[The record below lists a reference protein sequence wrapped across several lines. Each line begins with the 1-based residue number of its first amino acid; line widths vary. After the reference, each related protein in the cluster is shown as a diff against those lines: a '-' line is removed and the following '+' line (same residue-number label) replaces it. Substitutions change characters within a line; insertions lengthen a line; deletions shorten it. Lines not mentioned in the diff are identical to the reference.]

1 MPDWAEP
8 VVRYI
13 LEVGLPATL
22 RVSAIAVVGAT
33 VIGIVLGT
41 RPHDRSPPSRDPD
54 PGLRRGL
61 PRSAD
66 PRDGLHGLLRPPS
79 INPELEFGPLT
90 ATAIALILWG
100 SAQVAEATRG
110 AVQSIP
116 REQHEA
122 AAALGF
128 GWVGRHRSVILPQAL
143 RRLLPPLVSL
153 LVNIIQNSTLA
164 AVIGG
169 IELLQAG
176 KAQTER
182 LTFYPPAGIG
192 EIHAFEIF
200 AFVALLFFL
209 ISFPLT
215 RLAAYLEKAPR
226 LRATTVGGLRGQRES
241 ASCCSTTRSEAAA
254 PLDASSW
261 CVGRRMPGRHAH
273 EVARRPLRRCT
284 SAGRPTRHEVPAGG
298 STHALTVRTAG
309 LCPHP
314 SGGGLRRRVQPGD
327 GDAHRVGRS
336 ALRDVRA
343 AARERDRHGRIV
355 RDARPSHRQ
364 RRAPGLRAHGKHGS
378 VWSHPVRERLSL
390 QRGLTHGDTSR
401 GWMMT
406 DRLPVCGAAQTHA
419 LGWARLGT

>member
-22 RVSAIAVVGAT
+22 RVSAISVVGAT
-33 VIGIVLGT
+33 VVGIVLGT
-41 RPHDRSPPSRDPD
+41 LLTLDAALARILTR
-54 PGLRRGL
+54 GYVEVFRGL
-61 PRSAD
+61 PILVTVFMVYF
-66 PRDGLHGLLRPPS
+66 GLPS
-79 INPELEFGPLT
+79 INPALEFSPLT

-192 EIHAFEIF
+192 EIHAFEVF

-215 RLAAYLEKAPR
+215 RLAAYLEKR
-226 LRATTVGGLRGQRES
+226 LV
-241 ASCCSTTRSEAAA
+241 
-254 PLDASSW
+254 
-261 CVGRRMPGRHAH
+261 
-273 EVARRPLRRCT
+273 
-284 SAGRPTRHEVPAGG
+284 
-298 STHALTVRTAG
+298 
-309 LCPHP
+309 
-314 SGGGLRRRVQPGD
+314 
-327 GDAHRVGRS
+327 
-336 ALRDVRA
+336 
-343 AARERDRHGRIV
+343 
-355 RDARPSHRQ
+355 
-364 RRAPGLRAHGKHGS
+364 
-378 VWSHPVRERLSL
+378 
-390 QRGLTHGDTSR
+390 
-401 GWMMT
+401 
-406 DRLPVCGAAQTHA
+406 
-419 LGWARLGT
+419 

>member
-8 VVRYI
+8 VIRYI

-22 RVSAIAVVGAT
+22 RVSAISVVGAT
-33 VIGIVLGT
+33 VVGIVLGT
-41 RPHDRSPPSRDPD
+41 LLTLDAALARILTR
-54 PGLRRGL
+54 GYVEVFRGL
-61 PRSAD
+61 PILVTVFMVYF
-66 PRDGLHGLLRPPS
+66 GLPAL
-79 INPELEFGPLT
+79 NPELEFGPLT

-200 AFVALLFFL
+200 AFVALLFFV

-215 RLAAYLEKAPR
+215 RLAAYLEKR
-226 LRATTVGGLRGQRES
+226 LV
-241 ASCCSTTRSEAAA
+241 
-254 PLDASSW
+254 
-261 CVGRRMPGRHAH
+261 
-273 EVARRPLRRCT
+273 
-284 SAGRPTRHEVPAGG
+284 
-298 STHALTVRTAG
+298 
-309 LCPHP
+309 
-314 SGGGLRRRVQPGD
+314 
-327 GDAHRVGRS
+327 
-336 ALRDVRA
+336 
-343 AARERDRHGRIV
+343 
-355 RDARPSHRQ
+355 
-364 RRAPGLRAHGKHGS
+364 
-378 VWSHPVRERLSL
+378 
-390 QRGLTHGDTSR
+390 
-401 GWMMT
+401 
-406 DRLPVCGAAQTHA
+406 
-419 LGWARLGT
+419 